1 MNEKEIIEKI
11 KAYRIDYGLTQEEA
25 SERMGYKS
33 NRFYHFEKG
42 QIRIT
47 IELLDRMREV
57 FGWEF

>member
-11 KAYRIDYGLTQEEA
+11 KAHRIDYGLTQKEA
-25 SERMGYKS
+25 SEKMGYIS

-42 QIRIT
+42 HIRIT
-47 IELLDRMREV
+47 LELLNRMREV